1 MSEDFEAPEQSG
13 INPIGWW
20 LIVAAIVLTVLM
32 AMYGI
37 MHSGRDLS
45 ATADTD
51 TTNQPSAIDL
61 TKIDNDARLLP
72 TPAPQASSTPA
83 PQAASP
89 TVLLPN
95 VSSNAAQSPSA
106 AHTPDAAELW
116 RRQEAQRAREASP
129 IVAAFEPKANQVREL
144 PRLAG
149 RSQLRPPASPW
160 TIDEG
165 SVISAIMLFG
175 VNSDYPGDLVAQ
187 IERPLYDT
195 ATGRYLLV
203 PAGSR
208 LIGRFHQLNGPF
220 QERIAIAWH
229 RLVLPNN
236 WSMALPEMP
245 STDNRGFA
253 GVTGDVN
260 HHYASTIGAA
270 LFSTLL
276 AIGPTVGTTLAMP
289 SSAAVSPFTGGVY
302 QTDPQ
307 QQIAMTAA
315 NSAAGQMASTS
326 TKWVQPYLMRPNTV
340 TIPPGTRLDVFVN
353 ADLVLPAPYHDAA
366 GQLIE
371 TQETK

>member
-1 MSEDFEAPEQSG
+1 MNEDFDAREQSG
-13 INPIGWW
+13 LNPIGWW
-20 LIVAAIVLTVLM
+20 LIVVAIVVTVLM
-32 AMYGI
+32 AVYGI

-45 ATADTD
+45 ASADTD
-51 TTNQPSAIDL
+51 SNHQQSAIDL

-72 TPAPQASSTPA
+72 TPLPAASSTPA
-83 PQAASP
+83 PPPPSQ
-89 TVLLPN
+89 TVLLPS
-95 VSSNAAQSPSA
+95 VSSNTTHAPAGHQKSA
-106 AHTPDAAELW
+106 EEIW
-116 RRQEAQRAREASP
+116 REQEAQRAREASP
-129 IVAAFEPKANQVREL
+129 IVAAFEPKAHQVREL
-144 PRLAG
+144 PSRAG

-165 SVISAIMLFG
+165 AVINAIMLFG

-245 STDNRGFA
+245 STDNAGFA

-276 AIGPTVGTTLAMP
+276 ALGPTVGTTLAMP

-302 QTDPQ
+302 QTDPT
-307 QQIAMTAA
+307 QQIAMLAA
-315 NSAAGQMASTS
+315 NSAGGQLSSTS

-353 ADLVLPAPYHDAA
+353 ADLILPGPYHDAA
-366 GQLIE
+366 GQLINA
-371 TQETK
+371 QEVK